1 MKESKT
7 KVSKTADI
15 LRKGIP
21 VFFWAAVILL
31 CFLYRD
37 RITVENI
44 VNFTPENPVLAVGIM
59 LLLFAFK
66 SVTFVIYG
74 SILYAVNGILFPLP
88 FAILLNMAGSAIM
101 ATLPFLIGRRKGS
114 GLLVKLTEKYP
125 KLSVLRKLPSEN
137 GFFLSM
143 VIRLMGCLPG
153 DVVSMYFGASG
164 IRYEIEDREL
174 QIVLRGPL
182 EQLSGIRPSDVY
194 ALVDLSGY
202 SSDSSAKVTKTPT
215 IVIDAEN
222 AADVYEVGEYAV
234 QVQIN

>member
-1 MKESKT
+1 MKENKI

-101 ATLPFLIGRRKGS
+101 ATLPFLIGRRNGS
-114 GLLVKLTEKYP
+114 GLLVKLTEKHP

-164 IRYEIEDREL
+164 IRYREYL
-174 QIVLRGPL
+174 TGTLIGLT
-182 EQLSGIRPSDVY
+182 PS
-194 ALVDLSGY
+194 
-202 SSDSSAKVTKTPT
+202 
-215 IVIDAEN
+215 IVIFTVMGMS
-222 AADVYEVGEYAV
+222 ADDVTSPAFIISVCCEILSVLTS
-234 QVQIN
+234 IIWFFCWNRKRRKSL

>member
-1 MKESKT
+1 MKENKI

-164 IRYEIEDREL
+164 IRYQEYLTGTLIGL
-174 QIVLRGPL
+174 T
-182 EQLSGIRPSDVY
+182 PS
-194 ALVDLSGY
+194 
-202 SSDSSAKVTKTPT
+202 
-215 IVIDAEN
+215 IVIFTVMGMS
-222 AADVYEVGEYAV
+222 ADDVTSPAFIISVCCEILTALTS
-234 QVQIN
+234 IIWFFCWNRKRRKSL

>member
-1 MKESKT
+1 MKENKI

-101 ATLPFLIGRRKGS
+101 ATLPFLIGRRNGS

-164 IRYEIEDREL
+164 IRYREYL
-174 QIVLRGPL
+174 TGTLIGLT
-182 EQLSGIRPSDVY
+182 PS
-194 ALVDLSGY
+194 
-202 SSDSSAKVTKTPT
+202 
-215 IVIDAEN
+215 IVIFTVMGMS
-222 AADVYEVGEYAV
+222 ADDVTSPAFIISVCCEILTALTS
-234 QVQIN
+234 IIWFFCWNRKRRKSL

>member
-1 MKESKT
+1 MKENKI

-101 ATLPFLIGRRKGS
+101 ATLPFLIGRRNGS

-125 KLSVLRKLPSEN
+125 KLSVLRELPSEN

-164 IRYEIEDREL
+164 IRYREYL
-174 QIVLRGPL
+174 TGTLIGLT
-182 EQLSGIRPSDVY
+182 PS
-194 ALVDLSGY
+194 
-202 SSDSSAKVTKTPT
+202 
-215 IVIDAEN
+215 IVIFTVMGMS
-222 AADVYEVGEYAV
+222 ADDVTSPAFIISVCCEILTALTS
-234 QVQIN
+234 IIWFFCWNRKRRKSL

>member
-1 MKESKT
+1 MKENKI

-101 ATLPFLIGRRKGS
+101 ATLPFLIGRRNGS

-164 IRYEIEDREL
+164 IRYREYL
-174 QIVLRGPL
+174 TGTLIGLT
-182 EQLSGIRPSDVY
+182 PS
-194 ALVDLSGY
+194 
-202 SSDSSAKVTKTPT
+202 
-215 IVIDAEN
+215 IVIFTVMGMS
-222 AADVYEVGEYAV
+222 ADDVTSPAFIISVCCEILSVLTS
-234 QVQIN
+234 IIWFFCWNRKRRKSL

>member
-164 IRYEIEDREL
+164 IRYREYL
-174 QIVLRGPL
+174 TGTLIGLT
-182 EQLSGIRPSDVY
+182 PS
-194 ALVDLSGY
+194 
-202 SSDSSAKVTKTPT
+202 
-215 IVIDAEN
+215 IVIFTVMGMS
-222 AADVYEVGEYAV
+222 ADDVTSPAFIISVCCEILTALTS
-234 QVQIN
+234 IIWFFCWNRKRRKSL

>member
-1 MKESKT
+1 MKENKI

-101 ATLPFLIGRRKGS
+101 ATLPFLIGRKNGS
-114 GLLVKLTEKYP
+114 GLLLKLTEKYP

-164 IRYEIEDREL
+164 IRYREYL
-174 QIVLRGPL
+174 TGTLIGLT
-182 EQLSGIRPSDVY
+182 PS
-194 ALVDLSGY
+194 
-202 SSDSSAKVTKTPT
+202 
-215 IVIDAEN
+215 IVIFTVIGMS
-222 AADVYEVGEYAV
+222 ADDVTSPAFIISVCCEILTVLTS
-234 QVQIN
+234 IIWFFCWNRKRRKSL

>member
-1 MKESKT
+1 MKENKI

-114 GLLVKLTEKYP
+114 DLLVKLTEKYP

-164 IRYEIEDREL
+164 IRYREYL
-174 QIVLRGPL
+174 TGTLIGLT
-182 EQLSGIRPSDVY
+182 PS
-194 ALVDLSGY
+194 
-202 SSDSSAKVTKTPT
+202 
-215 IVIDAEN
+215 IVIFTVMGMS
-222 AADVYEVGEYAV
+222 ADDVTSPAFIISVCCEILSVLTS
-234 QVQIN
+234 IIWFFCWNRKRRKSL

>member
-1 MKESKT
+1 MKENKT

-101 ATLPFLIGRRKGS
+101 ATLPFLIGRRNGS

-125 KLSVLRKLPSEN
+125 KLSVLRELPSEN

-164 IRYEIEDREL
+164 IRYREYL
-174 QIVLRGPL
+174 TGTLIGLT
-182 EQLSGIRPSDVY
+182 PS
-194 ALVDLSGY
+194 
-202 SSDSSAKVTKTPT
+202 
-215 IVIDAEN
+215 IVIFTVIGMS
-222 AADVYEVGEYAV
+222 ADDVTSPAFIISVCCEILTALTS
-234 QVQIN
+234 IIWFFCWNRKRRKSL

>member
-1 MKESKT
+1 MKENKI

-101 ATLPFLIGRRKGS
+101 ATLPFLIGRKNGS
-114 GLLVKLTEKYP
+114 GLLLKLTEKYP

-137 GFFLSM
+137 GFFLSV

-164 IRYEIEDREL
+164 IRYREYL
-174 QIVLRGPL
+174 TGTLIGLT
-182 EQLSGIRPSDVY
+182 PS
-194 ALVDLSGY
+194 
-202 SSDSSAKVTKTPT
+202 
-215 IVIDAEN
+215 IVIFTVIGMS
-222 AADVYEVGEYAV
+222 ADDVTSPAFIISVCCEILSALTSIIWFFCWNRK
-234 QVQIN
+234 QRKSL

>member
-1 MKESKT
+1 MKENKI

-101 ATLPFLIGRRKGS
+101 ATLPFLIGRRNGS

-125 KLSVLRKLPSEN
+125 KLSGLRELPSEN

-164 IRYEIEDREL
+164 IRYREYL
-174 QIVLRGPL
+174 TGTLIGLT
-182 EQLSGIRPSDVY
+182 PS
-194 ALVDLSGY
+194 
-202 SSDSSAKVTKTPT
+202 
-215 IVIDAEN
+215 IVIFTVVGMS
-222 AADVYEVGEYAV
+222 ADDVTSPAFIISVCCEILTALTS
-234 QVQIN
+234 IIWFFCWNRKRRKSL

>member
-1 MKESKT
+1 MKENKI

-44 VNFTPENPVLAVGIM
+44 VNFTPENPVLAIGIM

-101 ATLPFLIGRRKGS
+101 ATLPFLIGRRNGS

-143 VIRLMGCLPG
+143 VIRLIGCLPG

-164 IRYEIEDREL
+164 IRYREYL
-174 QIVLRGPL
+174 TGTLIGLT
-182 EQLSGIRPSDVY
+182 PS
-194 ALVDLSGY
+194 
-202 SSDSSAKVTKTPT
+202 
-215 IVIDAEN
+215 IVIFTVMGMS
-222 AADVYEVGEYAV
+222 ADDVTSPAFIISVCCEILTVLTS
-234 QVQIN
+234 IIWFFCWNRKRRKSL

>member
-1 MKESKT
+1 MKENKIN
-7 KVSKTADI
+7 VSKTADI

-164 IRYEIEDREL
+164 IRYREYL
-174 QIVLRGPL
+174 TGTLIGLT
-182 EQLSGIRPSDVY
+182 PS
-194 ALVDLSGY
+194 
-202 SSDSSAKVTKTPT
+202 
-215 IVIDAEN
+215 IVIFTVMGMS
-222 AADVYEVGEYAV
+222 ADDVTSPAFIISVCCEILTALTS
-234 QVQIN
+234 IIWFFCWNRKRRKSL

>member
-1 MKESKT
+1 MKENKI

-164 IRYEIEDREL
+164 IRYREYL
-174 QIVLRGPL
+174 TGTLIGLT
-182 EQLSGIRPSDVY
+182 PS
-194 ALVDLSGY
+194 
-202 SSDSSAKVTKTPT
+202 
-215 IVIDAEN
+215 IVIFTVMGMS
-222 AADVYEVGEYAV
+222 ADDVTSPAFIISVCCEILSVLTS
-234 QVQIN
+234 IIWFFCWNRKRRKSL

>member
-1 MKESKT
+1 MKENKI

-101 ATLPFLIGRRKGS
+101 ATLPFLIGRGNGS

-164 IRYEIEDREL
+164 IRYREYL
-174 QIVLRGPL
+174 TGTLIGLT
-182 EQLSGIRPSDVY
+182 PS
-194 ALVDLSGY
+194 
-202 SSDSSAKVTKTPT
+202 
-215 IVIDAEN
+215 IVIFTVMGMS
-222 AADVYEVGEYAV
+222 ADDVTSPAFIISVCCEILTALTS
-234 QVQIN
+234 IIWFFCWNRKRRKSL

>member
-1 MKESKT
+1 MKENKI

-88 FAILLNMAGSAIM
+88 FALLLNMAGSAIM
-101 ATLPFLIGRRKGS
+101 ATLPFLIGRRNGS

-164 IRYEIEDREL
+164 IRYREYL
-174 QIVLRGPL
+174 TGTLIGLT
-182 EQLSGIRPSDVY
+182 PS
-194 ALVDLSGY
+194 
-202 SSDSSAKVTKTPT
+202 
-215 IVIDAEN
+215 IVIFTVMGMS
-222 AADVYEVGEYAV
+222 ADDVTSPAFIISVCCEILTALTS
-234 QVQIN
+234 IIWFFCWNRKRRKSL

>member
-1 MKESKT
+1 MKENKI

-164 IRYEIEDREL
+164 IRYREYL
-174 QIVLRGPL
+174 TGTLIGLT
-182 EQLSGIRPSDVY
+182 PS
-194 ALVDLSGY
+194 
-202 SSDSSAKVTKTPT
+202 
-215 IVIDAEN
+215 IVIFTVMGMS
-222 AADVYEVGEYAV
+222 ADDVTSPAFIISVCCEILTVLTS
-234 QVQIN
+234 IIWFFCWNRKRRKSL

>member
-44 VNFTPENPVLAVGIM
+44 VNYTPENPVLAAGIM

-164 IRYEIEDREL
+164 IRYREYL
-174 QIVLRGPL
+174 TGTLIGLT
-182 EQLSGIRPSDVY
+182 PS
-194 ALVDLSGY
+194 
-202 SSDSSAKVTKTPT
+202 
-215 IVIDAEN
+215 IVIFTVMGMS
-222 AADVYEVGEYAV
+222 ADDVTSPAFIISVCCEILTALTS
-234 QVQIN
+234 IIWFFCWNRKRRKSS

>member
-1 MKESKT
+1 MKENKI

-88 FAILLNMAGSAIM
+88 FALLLNMAGSAIM
-101 ATLPFLIGRRKGS
+101 ATLPFLIGRRNGS

-125 KLSVLRKLPSEN
+125 KLSVLRELPSEN

-153 DVVSMYFGASG
+153 DVVSMYFGGSG
-164 IRYEIEDREL
+164 IRYREYL
-174 QIVLRGPL
+174 TGTLIGLT
-182 EQLSGIRPSDVY
+182 PS
-194 ALVDLSGY
+194 
-202 SSDSSAKVTKTPT
+202 
-215 IVIDAEN
+215 IVIFTVMGMS
-222 AADVYEVGEYAV
+222 ADDVTSPAFIISVCCEILTALTS
-234 QVQIN
+234 IIWFFCWNRKRRKSL

>member
-37 RITVENI
+37 RITVDNI

-164 IRYEIEDREL
+164 IRYREYL
-174 QIVLRGPL
+174 TGTLIGLT
-182 EQLSGIRPSDVY
+182 PS
-194 ALVDLSGY
+194 
-202 SSDSSAKVTKTPT
+202 
-215 IVIDAEN
+215 IVIFTVMGMS
-222 AADVYEVGEYAV
+222 ADDVTSPAFIISVCCEILTALTS
-234 QVQIN
+234 IIWFFCWNRKRRKSL

>member
-1 MKESKT
+1 MKENKI

-101 ATLPFLIGRRKGS
+101 ATLPFLIGRRNGS

-164 IRYEIEDREL
+164 IRYREYL
-174 QIVLRGPL
+174 TGTLIGLT
-182 EQLSGIRPSDVY
+182 PS
-194 ALVDLSGY
+194 
-202 SSDSSAKVTKTPT
+202 
-215 IVIDAEN
+215 IVIFTVMGMS
-222 AADVYEVGEYAV
+222 ADDLTSPAFIISVCCEILTALTSV
-234 QVQIN
+234 IWFFCWNRKRRKSL

>member
-1 MKESKT
+1 MKENKI

-101 ATLPFLIGRRKGS
+101 ATLPFLIGRRNGS

-137 GFFLSM
+137 GFFLSV

-164 IRYEIEDREL
+164 IRYREYL
-174 QIVLRGPL
+174 TGTLIGLT
-182 EQLSGIRPSDVY
+182 PS
-194 ALVDLSGY
+194 
-202 SSDSSAKVTKTPT
+202 
-215 IVIDAEN
+215 IVIFTVIGMS
-222 AADVYEVGEYAV
+222 ADDVTSPAFIISVCCEILSALTSIIWFFCWNRK
-234 QVQIN
+234 QRKSL

>member
-1 MKESKT
+1 MKENKI

-101 ATLPFLIGRRKGS
+101 ATLPFLIGRRNGS

-164 IRYEIEDREL
+164 IRYREYL
-174 QIVLRGPL
+174 TGTLIGLT
-182 EQLSGIRPSDVY
+182 PS
-194 ALVDLSGY
+194 
-202 SSDSSAKVTKTPT
+202 
-215 IVIDAEN
+215 IVIFTVMGMS
-222 AADVYEVGEYAV
+222 ADDVTSPAFIISVCCEILTALTSIIWFFCWNRK
-234 QVQIN
+234 QRKSL

>member
-1 MKESKT
+1 MKENKI

-31 CFLYRD
+31 CFLHRD
-37 RITVENI
+37 RITVDNI

-164 IRYEIEDREL
+164 IRYREYL
-174 QIVLRGPL
+174 TGTLIGLT
-182 EQLSGIRPSDVY
+182 PS
-194 ALVDLSGY
+194 
-202 SSDSSAKVTKTPT
+202 
-215 IVIDAEN
+215 IVIFTVMGMS
-222 AADVYEVGEYAV
+222 ADDVTSPAFIISVCCEILTALTS
-234 QVQIN
+234 IIWFFCWNRKRRKSL

>member
-1 MKESKT
+1 MKENKI

-101 ATLPFLIGRRKGS
+101 ATLPFLIGRRNGS
-114 GLLVKLTEKYP
+114 GLLLKLTEKYP

-164 IRYEIEDREL
+164 IRYREYL
-174 QIVLRGPL
+174 TGTLIGLT
-182 EQLSGIRPSDVY
+182 PS
-194 ALVDLSGY
+194 
-202 SSDSSAKVTKTPT
+202 
-215 IVIDAEN
+215 IVIFTVMGMSADDVTSPAFIISVCCEILN
-222 AADVYEVGEYAV
+222 ALTS
-234 QVQIN
+234 IIWFFCWNRKRRKSL

>member
-1 MKESKT
+1 MKENKI

-44 VNFTPENPVLAVGIM
+44 VNFTPENPLLAVGIM

-164 IRYEIEDREL
+164 IRYREYL
-174 QIVLRGPL
+174 TGTLIGLT
-182 EQLSGIRPSDVY
+182 PS
-194 ALVDLSGY
+194 
-202 SSDSSAKVTKTPT
+202 
-215 IVIDAEN
+215 IVIFTVMGMS
-222 AADVYEVGEYAV
+222 ADDVTSPAFIISVCCEILTALTS
-234 QVQIN
+234 IIWFFCWNRKRRKSL

>member
-1 MKESKT
+1 MKENKI

-88 FAILLNMAGSAIM
+88 FAILMNMAGSAIM

-164 IRYEIEDREL
+164 IRYREYL
-174 QIVLRGPL
+174 TGTLIGLT
-182 EQLSGIRPSDVY
+182 PS
-194 ALVDLSGY
+194 
-202 SSDSSAKVTKTPT
+202 
-215 IVIDAEN
+215 IVIFTVMGMS
-222 AADVYEVGEYAV
+222 ADDVTSPAFIISVCCEILTALTS
-234 QVQIN
+234 IIWFFCWNRKRRKSL

>member
-88 FAILLNMAGSAIM
+88 FAILLNMAGSAFM

-164 IRYEIEDREL
+164 IRYREYL
-174 QIVLRGPL
+174 TGTLIGLT
-182 EQLSGIRPSDVY
+182 PS
-194 ALVDLSGY
+194 
-202 SSDSSAKVTKTPT
+202 
-215 IVIDAEN
+215 IVIFTVMGMS
-222 AADVYEVGEYAV
+222 ADDVTSPAFIISVCCEILTALTS
-234 QVQIN
+234 IIWFFCWNRKRRKSL

>member
-1 MKESKT
+1 MKENKI

-88 FAILLNMAGSAIM
+88 FALLLNMAGSAIM

-164 IRYEIEDREL
+164 IRYREYL
-174 QIVLRGPL
+174 TGTLIGLT
-182 EQLSGIRPSDVY
+182 PS
-194 ALVDLSGY
+194 
-202 SSDSSAKVTKTPT
+202 
-215 IVIDAEN
+215 IVIFTVIGMS
-222 AADVYEVGEYAV
+222 ADDVTSPAFIISVCCEILTALTS
-234 QVQIN
+234 IIWFFCWNRKRRKSL

>member
-1 MKESKT
+1 MKENKI

-101 ATLPFLIGRRKGS
+101 ATLPFLIGRRNGS

-164 IRYEIEDREL
+164 IRYREYL
-174 QIVLRGPL
+174 TGTLIGLT
-182 EQLSGIRPSDVY
+182 PS
-194 ALVDLSGY
+194 
-202 SSDSSAKVTKTPT
+202 
-215 IVIDAEN
+215 IVIFTVMGMS
-222 AADVYEVGEYAV
+222 ADDLTSPAFIISVCCEILTALTS
-234 QVQIN
+234 IIWFFCWNRKRRKSL

>member
-1 MKESKT
+1 MKENKI

-88 FAILLNMAGSAIM
+88 FALLLNMAGSAIM

-164 IRYEIEDREL
+164 IRYREYL
-174 QIVLRGPL
+174 TGTLIGLT
-182 EQLSGIRPSDVY
+182 PS
-194 ALVDLSGY
+194 
-202 SSDSSAKVTKTPT
+202 
-215 IVIDAEN
+215 IVIFTVMGMS
-222 AADVYEVGEYAV
+222 ADDVTSPAFIISVCCEILTALTS
-234 QVQIN
+234 IIWFFCWNRKRRKSL

>member
-1 MKESKT
+1 MKENKI

-101 ATLPFLIGRRKGS
+101 ATLPFLIGRKNGS
-114 GLLVKLTEKYP
+114 GLLLKLTEKYP

-164 IRYEIEDREL
+164 IRYREYL
-174 QIVLRGPL
+174 TGTLIGLT
-182 EQLSGIRPSDVY
+182 PS
-194 ALVDLSGY
+194 
-202 SSDSSAKVTKTPT
+202 
-215 IVIDAEN
+215 IVIFTVIGMS
-222 AADVYEVGEYAV
+222 ADDVTSPAFIISVCCEILSALTSIIWFFCWNRK
-234 QVQIN
+234 QRKSL

>member
-1 MKESKT
+1 MKENKI

-101 ATLPFLIGRRKGS
+101 ATLPFLIGRKNGS
-114 GLLVKLTEKYP
+114 GLLLKLTEKYP

-164 IRYEIEDREL
+164 IRYREYL
-174 QIVLRGPL
+174 TGTLIGLT
-182 EQLSGIRPSDVY
+182 PS
-194 ALVDLSGY
+194 
-202 SSDSSAKVTKTPT
+202 
-215 IVIDAEN
+215 IVIFTVIGMS
-222 AADVYEVGEYAV
+222 ADDVTSPAFIISVCCEILTALTS
-234 QVQIN
+234 IIWFFCWNRKRRKSL

>member
-1 MKESKT
+1 MKENKI

-143 VIRLMGCLPG
+143 VIRLMGYLPG

-164 IRYEIEDREL
+164 IRYREYL
-174 QIVLRGPL
+174 TGTLIGLT
-182 EQLSGIRPSDVY
+182 PS
-194 ALVDLSGY
+194 
-202 SSDSSAKVTKTPT
+202 
-215 IVIDAEN
+215 IVIFTVMGMS
-222 AADVYEVGEYAV
+222 ADDVTSPAFIISVCCEILTALTS
-234 QVQIN
+234 IIWFFCWNRKRRKSL

>member
-1 MKESKT
+1 MKENKI

-101 ATLPFLIGRRKGS
+101 ATLPFLIGRKNGS
-114 GLLVKLTEKYP
+114 GLLLKLTEKYP

-137 GFFLSM
+137 GFFLSV

-164 IRYEIEDREL
+164 IRYREYL
-174 QIVLRGPL
+174 TGTLIGLT
-182 EQLSGIRPSDVY
+182 PS
-194 ALVDLSGY
+194 
-202 SSDSSAKVTKTPT
+202 
-215 IVIDAEN
+215 IVIFTVIGMS
-222 AADVYEVGEYAV
+222 ADDVTSPAFIISVCCEILTVLTS
-234 QVQIN
+234 IIWFFCWNRKRRKSL

>member
-1 MKESKT
+1 MKENKI

-114 GLLVKLTEKYP
+114 GLLVKLTEEYP
-125 KLSVLRKLPSEN
+125 KLSVLRELPSEN

-164 IRYEIEDREL
+164 IRYREYL
-174 QIVLRGPL
+174 TGTLIGLT
-182 EQLSGIRPSDVY
+182 PS
-194 ALVDLSGY
+194 
-202 SSDSSAKVTKTPT
+202 
-215 IVIDAEN
+215 IVIFTVMGMS
-222 AADVYEVGEYAV
+222 ADDVTSPAFIISVCCEILTALTS
-234 QVQIN
+234 IIWFFCWNRKRRKSL

>member
-88 FAILLNMAGSAIM
+88 FAILLNMAGSSIM

-164 IRYEIEDREL
+164 IRYREYFTGTL
-174 QIVLRGPL
+174 IGLT
-182 EQLSGIRPSDVY
+182 PS
-194 ALVDLSGY
+194 
-202 SSDSSAKVTKTPT
+202 
-215 IVIDAEN
+215 IVIFTVMGMSADDVTSPAFIISVCCEILN
-222 AADVYEVGEYAV
+222 ALTS
-234 QVQIN
+234 IIWFFCWNRKRRKSL

>member
-1 MKESKT
+1 MKENKI

-101 ATLPFLIGRRKGS
+101 ATLPFLIGRKNGS
-114 GLLVKLTEKYP
+114 GLLLKLTEKYP

-164 IRYEIEDREL
+164 IRYREYL
-174 QIVLRGPL
+174 TGTLIGLT
-182 EQLSGIRPSDVY
+182 PS
-194 ALVDLSGY
+194 
-202 SSDSSAKVTKTPT
+202 
-215 IVIDAEN
+215 IVIFTVIGMS
-222 AADVYEVGEYAV
+222 ADDVTSPAFIISVCCEILTVLTS
-234 QVQIN
+234 IIWIFCWNRKRRKSL